1 MADDYLNN
9 FSIILDKISNDAS
22 EQEIAIAIK
31 DLISQEKLTLSPDK
45 AENLQKQLKFLANKT
60 RNSDVTE
67 NALNLLISTTHD
79 LSSTLSLA
87 DLFSTIV
94 SRARNLVG
102 ANIVWLTLLDK
113 EGGIFKTTTAEGHL
127 NPEIAKMTSRVEYG
141 VVNRVMT
148 AKSVFQTQDYLND
161 QRFVHSPEL
170 DQIFGK
176 ENIVSLAGFPV
187 IYENNVQGLL
197 FIADRY
203 HRKLSQKEISVLGSF
218 AQHAGVAMRNAQT
231 FTKLSNALEEGEN
244 SRAVLVEHIQQVENS
259 AAEHDDMT
267 TLLASGAELRTF
279 VQRMANNIDGAVF
292 LADENMKT
300 NEQYISSQYKGKY
313 ALEFKQGKISLS
325 AFASATMQSRQ
336 NGRSTK
342 IFESAQEQCLVI
354 SLHDGT
360 RHGESLVICY
370 EAPLTSI
377 EIRNLERSAVALSIA
392 KLWNDKRESDKLI
405 ATSTLLRH
413 LLFVESPDTS
423 TILSIRN
430 RLSLQ
435 AGQSIA
441 LMIIS
446 VTGKDRKAQTIMVRH
461 AAERLN
467 ILVDIIDDS
476 YVALGPKDQ
485 LDKMAKNFSKLSAE
499 WKVGGIICDEF
510 TNIAQSPEQYK
521 RLMNALNVLSKMT
534 TMTHFLN
541 QSEINLFAKLFE
553 VGDAKRISEYI
564 SDKLAP
570 LDSRASKA
578 NARLKNTLL
587 CYFDCQY
594 NIVRTSEKLGVH
606 INTIRQRLDTLRDVT
621 GGWDDPIL
629 SLEMHV
635 ALRLDAIISN
645 D

>member
-1 MADDYLNN
+1 MPDDNLTN
-9 FSIILDKISNDAS
+9 FSTLLDRISQDAPA
-22 EQEIAIAIK
+22 QEIETAIENFV
-31 DLISQEKLTLSPDK
+31 SHTKLTLSRDK
-45 AENLQKQLKFLANKT
+45 AENLQKHLKSLANKT

-79 LSSTLSLA
+79 LSSTHSLA

-113 EGGIFKTTTAEGHL
+113 EEGIFKTTTVEGHL
-127 NPEIAKMTSRVEYG
+127 IPETAQMTSRIEYG

-148 AKSVFQTQDYLND
+148 AKSVFETQDYLND

-170 DQIFGK
+170 DHIFEK

-203 HRKLSQKEISVLGSF
+203 HRKLSHQEISVLGSF

-231 FTKLSNALEEGEN
+231 FTKLKDALVEGERN
-244 SRAVLVEHIQQVENS
+244 RAVLVEHIQQVENS
-259 AAEHDDMT
+259 AVEHDEMT
-267 TLLASGAELRTF
+267 SFLASGAELRTF
-279 VQRMANNIDGAVF
+279 IQRMANNIKGAVF
-292 LADENMKT
+292 LSDENMKT
-300 NEQYISSQYKGKY
+300 SEQYISSQYKGAY
-313 ALEFKQGKISLS
+313 ALEFTQGKVSPPK
-325 AFASATMQSRQ
+325 FASAVMQSRQ
-336 NGRSTK
+336 NGRSMK
-342 IFESAQEQCLVI
+342 IFESAQEYCLVI

-360 RHGESLVICY
+360 RHSESLVICY

-392 KLWNDKRESDKLI
+392 KLWNDKRESEKLI
-405 ATSTLLRH
+405 ASSTLLRH

-423 TILSIRN
+423 TILSVRN
-430 RLSLQ
+430 RLSLEANQ
-435 AGQSIA
+435 TIV

-446 VTGKDRKAQTIMVRH
+446 VSGKDREAQTIMVRN

-467 ILVDIIDDS
+467 LLVDFIDDS
-476 YVALGPKDQ
+476 YVAIGPKDQ
-485 LDKMAKNFSKLSAE
+485 CDKIIENFSKLSTD
-499 WKVGGIICDEF
+499 WKVGGVISDEF
-510 TNIAQSPEQYK
+510 TDISQSSRQHE
-521 RLMNALNVLSKMT
+521 RLVAALKVLSQMT

-635 ALRLDAIISN
+635 ALRLDEIISN